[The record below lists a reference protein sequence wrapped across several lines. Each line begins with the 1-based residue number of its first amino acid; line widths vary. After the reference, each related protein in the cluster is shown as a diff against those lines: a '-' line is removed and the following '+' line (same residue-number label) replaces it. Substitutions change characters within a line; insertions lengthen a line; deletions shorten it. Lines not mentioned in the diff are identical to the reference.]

1 MTIRVGQPSLI
12 RHGFF
17 RTDDLQLEHVTAIL
31 ADANLT
37 MVHPASVPR
46 LSNGALAFAHRM

>member
-1 MTIRVGQPSLI
+1 VTIRVGQPSLI

-37 MVHPASVPR
+37 MVHPASVPW